1 MNFLSIVK
9 LIITLLPT
17 LIDAIKAIEAAL
29 PQIGAGAEKLGLLRA
44 IM

>member
-29 PQIGAGAEKLGLLRA
+29 PKIRIVTGKQIGRA
-44 IM
+44 HV

>member
-17 LIDAIKAIEAAL
+17 LIDAIKAIETAL
-29 PQIGAGAEKLGLLRA
+29 PQSGAGAEKLG
-44 IM
+44 